1 MATVFGI
8 DDFVTDE
15 WYPGFTPSFDHS
27 PYVVEPFRTFRKQDE
42 ERFWFLDFH
51 WARGLTPMG
60 LIWNED
66 GYSWGTQFA
75 AEQMPLPSGRGITQ
89 RIAGTHTYAASIPV
103 RNERDRAARTRRM
116 RDYLP
121 GFLDNF
127 ETIWSRRR
135 DEIDAGWQ
143 DLRSIDVEKATL
155 GELGDMLIQA
165 RSFHRRS
172 FEIHFEVMYPL
183 LANYLGFRGLCTEL
197 GIDPDEIGK
206 FLQGYDTKIMET
218 DRALWSLTAAA
229 RSAGLEP
236 VFAATP
242 VEQLAETLGRQGGA
256 AAGWLVRFGEF
267 LAEYGYRTEG
277 TSDIALPSWLE
288 DPTPPLG
295 MIKTFL
301 QQPEDHDF
309 SKALTVAVNERE
321 AAVDAARSRLT
332 VVEQRIFD
340 AGLASVQAA
349 NFPQWQDEHNY
360 SIDLRA
366 ALPMRWAALQ
376 IADRVG
382 ADRPDDTLFL
392 FWPEL
397 TAVAAGDRRYGDF
410 RSLVEARRQYFDHWH
425 DRRAEMPKV
434 LGTVPDEV
442 TDPILIEVFG
452 LNRHFL
458 TTVKAA
464 STGTEVT
471 TLSGVP
477 AARGVARGVARVVRE
492 SVDLHLVQPGEV
504 LICESTSPSWTPA
517 FAKIAACVCDGGGT
531 LSHAAIVGREYGV
544 PTVTACGLAT
554 SLIATGDEVEVDGGR
569 GLVTIFRPALV
580 ADSP

>member
-1 MATVFGI
+1 MATVHGI

-89 RIAGTHTYAASIPV
+89 RIAGTHTYAAPIAV
-103 RNERDRAARTRRM
+103 RSEQERIARTRRM

-127 ETIWSRRR
+127 DTIWSRRR
-135 DEIDAGWQ
+135 DEIEAGWQ
-143 DLRSIDVEKATL
+143 QLRSIDVEKATL
-155 GELGDMLIQA
+155 GELGELLVDA
-165 RSFHRRS
+165 RAFHRRS

-206 FLQGYDTKIMET
+206 FLQGYDTKIMQT

-229 RSAGLEP
+229 RAAGLES

-242 VEQLAETLGRQGGA
+242 VDQLAAALGRQGGA

-267 LAEYGYRTEG
+267 LAEYGNRTEG
-277 TSDIALPSWLE
+277 TSDIAMASWIE

-301 QQPEDHDF
+301 QKPREHDF
-309 SKALTVAVNERE
+309 AAALACAVSERE

-332 VVEQRIFD
+332 RAEQRIFD

-349 NFPQWQDEHNY
+349 NFPWWQDEHNY
-360 SIDLRA
+360 YIDLRA

-376 IADRVG
+376 IAERVG

-397 TAVAAGDRRYGDF
+397 TAVADGRRRYGDY
-410 RSLVEARRQYFDHWH
+410 RSLVEVRRQYFDHWH

-458 TTVKAA
+458 ATVKAA

-477 AARGVARGVARVVRE
+477 AARGLARGVARVVRE
-492 SVDLHLVQPGEV
+492 SADLHLVQPGEV
-504 LICESTSPSWTPA
+504 LVCESTSPSWTPA

-554 SLIATGDEVEVDGGR
+554 SMIATGDEVEVDGSR
-569 GLVTIFRPALV
+569 GVVTIFRPAIV
-580 ADSP
+580 ADSS